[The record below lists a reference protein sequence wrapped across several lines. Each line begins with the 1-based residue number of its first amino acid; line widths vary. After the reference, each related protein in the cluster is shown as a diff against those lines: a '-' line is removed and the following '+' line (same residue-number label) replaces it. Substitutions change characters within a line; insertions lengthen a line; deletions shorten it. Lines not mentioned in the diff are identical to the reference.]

1 MSKEV
6 VWLRGRERGSVESRS
21 KTPAHT
27 AARVFGPRGRELGT
41 CIALTAL
48 QGLVSRRNW
57 TMLFALTYSRYPE
70 LLRT

>member
-1 MSKEV
+1 MGHTKVIVICTEPV
-6 VWLRGRERGSVESRS
+6 QNPRAHSVSS
-21 KTPAHT
+21 VPS
-27 AARVFGPRGRELGT
+27 RGRELGT